1 MVTEE
6 NGDRLQSF
14 FGRIKFSTEKISLP
28 FEDLESPFIDE
39 LAWKKPKCLET
50 EKEDA
55 HVMTEE
61 EDAHVVTEDAHVMTE
76 KEDAHVFYGTF
87 IYCLAATDT
96 DIGCL

>member
-1 MVTEE
+1 
-6 NGDRLQSF
+6 L
-14 FGRIKFSTEKISLP
+14 ICPLKHLK
-28 FEDLESPFIDE
+28 SPFIDE

-61 EDAHVVTEDAHVMTE
+61 ENAHVVTEDAHVVTEKEDAHVVTEDAHVVT
-76 KEDAHVFYGTF
+76 EDAHVFYGTF
-87 IYCLAATDT
+87 ICCLAATDT

>member
-1 MVTEE
+1 
-6 NGDRLQSF
+6 
-14 FGRIKFSTEKISLP
+14 
-28 FEDLESPFIDE
+28 LESPFIDE

-61 EDAHVVTEDAHVMTE
+61 EDAHVVTEKEDAHVVTEDAHVVTE

-87 IYCLAATDT
+87 ICCLAATDT

>member
-1 MVTEE
+1 
-6 NGDRLQSF
+6 
-14 FGRIKFSTEKISLP
+14 
-28 FEDLESPFIDE
+28 LESLFIDE

-61 EDAHVVTEDAHVMTE
+61 EDAHVVTEKEDAHVVTEDAHVVTE

-87 IYCLAATDT
+87 ICCLAATDT

>member
-1 MVTEE
+1 
-6 NGDRLQSF
+6 L
-14 FGRIKFSTEKISLP
+14 KH
-28 FEDLESPFIDE
+28 LESPFIDE

-55 HVMTEE
+55 HVVTEE
-61 EDAHVVTEDAHVMTE
+61 EDAHVVTEDAYVVTEKEDAHVVTE

-87 IYCLAATDT
+87 ICCLAATDT

>member
-1 MVTEE
+1 
-6 NGDRLQSF
+6 
-14 FGRIKFSTEKISLP
+14 
-28 FEDLESPFIDE
+28 LESPFIDE

-61 EDAHVVTEDAHVMTE
+61 EDAHVVTEDAHVVTEKEDAHVVTEDAHVVTE

-87 IYCLAATDT
+87 ICCLAATDT

>member
-1 MVTEE
+1 
-6 NGDRLQSF
+6 L
-14 FGRIKFSTEKISLP
+14 KHLK
-28 FEDLESPFIDE
+28 SPFIDE

-61 EDAHVVTEDAHVMTE
+61 ENAHVVTEDAHVVTE

-87 IYCLAATDT
+87 ICCLAATDT

>member
-1 MVTEE
+1 
-6 NGDRLQSF
+6 L
-14 FGRIKFSTEKISLP
+14 KH
-28 FEDLESPFIDE
+28 LESPFIDE

-55 HVMTEE
+55 HVVTEE
-61 EDAHVVTEDAHVMTE
+61 EDAHVVTE

-87 IYCLAATDT
+87 ICCLAATDT